1 MTPVLTSPAWRR
13 AEDIAVVE
21 REDRVVVLNLD
32 DLASPPV
39 VLEGTAATIWRL
51 LDQADTEATLVAA
64 VAEAFDLVP
73 ATVREDV
80 HAFLRHLNDLGLV
93 TRSGEST

>member
-13 AEDIAVVE
+13 SEDIAVVE
-21 REDRVVVLNLD
+21 HDDRVVVLNLD
-32 DLASPPV
+32 DLGSAPV
-39 VLEGTAATIWRL
+39 VLEGTAAVIWRL

-64 VAEAFDLVP
+64 VAEAFDIVP
-73 ATVREDV
+73 ANVREDV

-93 TRSGEST
+93 TRSGEPT